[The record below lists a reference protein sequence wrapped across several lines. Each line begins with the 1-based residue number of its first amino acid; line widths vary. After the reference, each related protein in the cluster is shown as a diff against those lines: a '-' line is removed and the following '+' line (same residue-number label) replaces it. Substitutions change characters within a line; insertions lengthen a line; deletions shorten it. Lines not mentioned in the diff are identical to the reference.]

1 MSCFCFQYYTFRK
14 QYWTAVVS
22 PLWQRVENELYF
34 IVSCGSQITP
44 SFLYPA
50 EANCQIW
57 VGENRIKSTELLGL
71 GLHWVRQVLVGRQQG
86 MVKKRQEAT
95 SFVVKLCE
103 GLMKQPGRLPLS
115 DERCGLPLTDYFL
128 LIIWFTITLWFCF
141 CFSSCLKPESPLLF
155 PYYPRKSLH
164 FVKRRMENIIDLCL
178 QKPAVSLKK
187 QCMPLWRS
195 ENICSMGFT
204 YVNGHSF

>member
-22 PLWQRVENELYF
+22 LLWQRVENELYF

-71 GLHWVRQVLVGRQQG
+71 SLQWVRQVLVGWQQG
-86 MVKKRQEAT
+86 MVKKRQEAMVIGGEVVWGANEAAREIAT
-95 SFVVKLCE
+95 VRWAVWAASDRYFSPNHLVYYNFVIL
-103 GLMKQPGRLPLS
+103 
-115 DERCGLPLTDYFL
+115 FL
-128 LIIWFTITLWFCF
+128 FFF
-141 CFSSCLKPESPLLF
+141 LF
-155 PYYPRKSLH
+155 ETRKS
-164 FVKRRMENIIDLCL
+164 F
-178 QKPAVSLKK
+178 AVSLLSSKIIAFCEK
-187 QCMPLWRS
+187 ADGEHYWSVLAKTSSKFEKAMHAFVEEWEYLQYGVYLCKWS
-195 ENICSMGFT
+195 
-204 YVNGHSF
+204 